1 MSNIRIY
8 DSDHFVNKHSR
19 TRTNQIYKMRS
30 TDLVPKFLL
39 CHLLNKLRTV
49 SVHLRGL
56 GLLIYAVW
64 VVAGT
69 TSHMRWLW
77 EVSLYLESATHKA
90 RKLEDIYPLPVLK
103 VLKFYNQDHYIHHL
117 NIIRVRIS

>member
-1 MSNIRIY
+1 
-8 DSDHFVNKHSR
+8 
-19 TRTNQIYKMRS
+19 MRS

-49 SVHLRGL
+49 SVTSL
-56 GLLIYAVW
+56 GPRFPYPCRW
-64 VVAGT
+64 VVAGKRWYT
-69 TSHMRWLW
+69 TSHVGWLW
-77 EVSLYLESATHKA
+77 EVSLYLQSATHKA

-117 NIIRVRIS
+117 NIIRELE